1 LYRLSIKLTTL
12 SARFFSHV
20 TRKKG
25 EAGAGAAQ
33 NRLRFSLL
41 TAAPNTRIL
50 RGCENVP
57 HRLQFGGFVTRDCM
71 TLPPSIPIIFLIL
84 GALAVGAGDLARLRR
99 PTLVMAI
106 TSLLALGALL
116 TMRDALPVTQ
126 IIAAWQPVSV
136 FTVPLSFRVD
146 STAWILAMGL
156 LVVLNATAF
165 TWGAY
170 PGQKRPAPR
179 AIALLLTAAA
189 LAGLFASNLLTLAVA
204 WGLLDLAFVV
214 ALLVRGGSEVGRRA
228 ALAIVV
234 NLASTLCIWVAA
246 LLIENQQGSLY
257 WHLLNAPEDA
267 RAWLMAA
274 AVLRVGLYPF
284 HQWLPVELGKEPD
297 RAVMLFV
304 VPTMSGLALWVRMAV
319 AHALPESS
327 VVPALAVLSMIVG
340 ALLAWRSPQPRHSL
354 PYLSLCLA
362 GFVGLLTAAQPTSTQ
377 LMAAA
382 LNWMFIVVSL
392 FIARGLDR
400 KHPFWAVGALI
411 AGLSLAALPGTLGF
425 VVQQGVIAAAIH
437 AKQWPILAAVAVA
450 QTLIIAAVARLIV
463 TEQTESTPASIWRK
477 TVWGIALVLSALPLI
492 GLANAPGVLS
502 DLPATNALLSE
513 LSGIGVL
520 ALFAPIVIG
529 LGLAWR
535 GPVLLR
541 EMADGNTSIWSRVL
555 RLEWLNSALFY
566 VIDRLTG
573 VLRAAANVFESEGGL
588 LWTVVVIVIVIVIY
602 TGTLQ

>member
-1 LYRLSIKLTTL
+1 
-12 SARFFSHV
+12 
-20 TRKKG
+20 
-25 EAGAGAAQ
+25 
-33 NRLRFSLL
+33 
-41 TAAPNTRIL
+41 
-50 RGCENVP
+50 
-57 HRLQFGGFVTRDCM
+57 M

-116 TMRDALPVTQ
+116 TLRDALPVTQ

-146 STAWILAMGL
+146 STAWLLAMGL
-156 LVVLNATAF
+156 LVALNATAF
-165 TWGAY
+165 TWAAY

-214 ALLVRGGSEVGRRA
+214 ALLIRGGAEVGRRA

-234 NLASTLCIWVAA
+234 NLASTVCVWVAA

-257 WHLLNAPEDA
+257 WHLFNAPEDA

-284 HQWLPVELGKEPD
+284 HQWLPVELGSKPD

-304 VPTMSGLALWVRMAV
+304 VPTMSGLALWARMAV
-319 AHALPESS
+319 AQALPESS
-327 VVPALAVLSMIVG
+327 IVPALAVLSILIG
-340 ALLAWRSPQPRHSL
+340 ALLAWRSPQPRNGL
-354 PYLSLCLA
+354 PYIALCLA
-362 GFVGLLTAAQPTSTQ
+362 GFVGLLAVSKPTSAQ
-377 LMAAA
+377 LSAAA

-400 KHPFWAVGALI
+400 KHPFWAVGALV

-425 VVQQGVIAAAIH
+425 VVQQGVIAGIIH
-437 AKQWPILAAVAVA
+437 VKQWPALLAVVTA
-450 QTLIIAAVARLIV
+450 QTLVIAAVARFIAV
-463 TEQTESTPASIWRK
+463 EQTESTPASIWRK
-477 TVWGIALVLSALPLI
+477 AWWGVALVLGALPLI
-492 GLANAPGVLS
+492 GLANAPQALS
-502 DLPATNALLSE
+502 DLPATSALLSE
-513 LSGIGVL
+513 LSGIGML
-520 ALFAPIVIG
+520 ALFAPIAIG

-535 GPVLLR
+535 GPLLLR
-541 EMADGNTSIWSRVL
+541 GIADGSPSIWSRVI
-555 RLEWLNSALFY
+555 RLEWLNSAVFY

-573 VLRAAANVFESEGGL
+573 LLRSMAGVFEGEGGL

-602 TGTLQ
+602 TGALH

>member
-1 LYRLSIKLTTL
+1 MPATSDTGI
-12 SARFFSHV
+12 
-20 TRKKG
+20 
-25 EAGAGAAQ
+25 
-33 NRLRFSLL
+33 LL
-41 TAAPNTRIL
+41 
-50 RGCENVP
+50 GCENVP
-57 HRLQFGGFVTRDCM
+57 HRLQFGGLVTRDCM

-84 GALAVGAGDLARLRR
+84 GALAVGASDLARLRR

-106 TSLLALGALL
+106 TSLLSLGALL
-116 TMRDALPVTQ
+116 TLRDALPVTQ

-156 LVVLNATAF
+156 LVALNATAF
-165 TWGAY
+165 TWAAY

-214 ALLVRGGSEVGRRA
+214 ALLIRGGAEVGRRA

-234 NLASTLCIWVAA
+234 NLASTVCVWVAA

-257 WHLLNAPEDA
+257 WHLFNAPEDA

-297 RAVMLFV
+297 RAVMIFV
-304 VPTMSGLALWVRMAV
+304 VPTMSGLALWARMAV
-319 AHALPESS
+319 AQALPESS
-327 VVPALAVLSMIVG
+327 IVPALAVLSVLIG
-340 ALLAWRSPQPRHSL
+340 ALLAWRSPQPRNGL
-354 PYLSLCLA
+354 PYIALCLA
-362 GFVGLLTAAQPTSTQ
+362 GFVGLLAASKSTSAQ
-377 LMAAA
+377 LSAAA

-400 KHPFWAVGALI
+400 KHPFWAVGALV

-425 VVQQGVIAAAIH
+425 VVQQGVIAGIIH
-437 AKQWPILAAVAVA
+437 AKQWPILLAVVTA
-450 QTLIIAAVARLIV
+450 QSLVIAAVARFIV
-463 TEQTESTPASIWRK
+463 VPQSESTPTSLWRK
-477 TVWGIALVLSALPLI
+477 GWWGVALVLGALPLI
-492 GLANAPGVLS
+492 GLANAPEALS
-502 DLPATNALLSE
+502 GLPATSTLLSE
-513 LSGIGVL
+513 LPAIGVL
-520 ALFAPIVIG
+520 ALFAPIAIG

-535 GPVLLR
+535 GPFLLR
-541 EMADGNTSIWSRVL
+541 GSADGSTSIWSRMI
-555 RLEWLNSALFY
+555 RLEWLNSAVFY

-573 VLRAAANVFESEGGL
+573 LLRSMAGVFEGEGGL

-602 TGTLQ
+602 TGALH

>member
-1 LYRLSIKLTTL
+1 
-12 SARFFSHV
+12 
-20 TRKKG
+20 
-25 EAGAGAAQ
+25 
-33 NRLRFSLL
+33 
-41 TAAPNTRIL
+41 
-50 RGCENVP
+50 
-57 HRLQFGGFVTRDCM
+57 M
-71 TLPPSIPIIFLIL
+71 TLPPSIPIVFLIL
-84 GALAVGAGDLARLRR
+84 GALAVGASDLARLRR

-106 TSLLALGALL
+106 TSLLALGALF
-116 TMRDALPVTQ
+116 TVRSEPPVTQ

-156 LVVLNATAF
+156 LVALNATTF

-214 ALLVRGGSEVGRRA
+214 ALLIRGGSEVGQRA

-234 NLASTLCIWVAA
+234 NLASTVCVWIAA

-257 WHLLNAPEDA
+257 WHLLQAPENA
-267 RAWLMAA
+267 RSWLMAA

-304 VPTMSGLALWVRMAV
+304 VPTMSGLALWARMAV
-319 AHALPESS
+319 AQALPESS
-327 VVPALAVLSMIVG
+327 IVPALAVLSMLVG
-340 ALLAWRSPQPRHSL
+340 ALLAWRSPQPRNSL
-354 PYLSLCLA
+354 PFIALCLA
-362 GFVGLLTAAQPTSTQ
+362 GFVGLLAAAQPTSTQ
-377 LMAAA
+377 LTAAA

-400 KHPFWAVGALI
+400 KQPFWEVGALI

-437 AKQWPILAAVAVA
+437 AKQWPILAAVVVA
-450 QTLIIAAVARLIV
+450 QTLIIAAVGRLIV
-463 TEQTESTPASIWRK
+463 AEPTESMPASVWRK
-477 TVWGIALVLSALPLI
+477 AWWGIALALGALPLI
-492 GLANAPGVLS
+492 GLANSSTALS
-502 DLPATNALLSE
+502 GLPPTSDLLSE
-513 LSGIGVL
+513 LSGVGVL
-520 ALFAPIVIG
+520 AIFAPIAIG
-529 LGLAWR
+529 IGLAWR

-541 EMADGNTSIWSRVL
+541 SAAEGGTSLWSRVL
-555 RLEWLNSALFY
+555 RLEWLNSVVFY

-573 VLRAAANVFESEGGL
+573 LLRAAASVFENEGGL

-602 TGTLQ
+602 TGALR